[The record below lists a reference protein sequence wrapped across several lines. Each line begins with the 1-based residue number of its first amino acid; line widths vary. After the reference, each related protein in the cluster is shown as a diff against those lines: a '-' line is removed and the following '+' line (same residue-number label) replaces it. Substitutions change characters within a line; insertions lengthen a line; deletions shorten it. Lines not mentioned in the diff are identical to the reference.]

1 LTRIKLRYVD
11 HFTDRHGHVR
21 HYFRR
26 RLGSRT
32 LLPGLPGSTEF
43 MQAYQAALDGAA
55 LAAPI
60 TKRTRGAPGT
70 FDSLVQL
77 YLESSDFAR
86 LAPSTRRAYKLVIER
101 LVRDENIGHRLVPQ
115 MERKHVSAIVARR
128 KGTPGAANDVLKKLR
143 ILLRFAIDN
152 GMRKDDPTL
161 RIKSFA
167 EGTFHTWTDE
177 EIAAFEAHWPTGTRE
192 RTAFALFLYT
202 GQRLGDV
209 RRMSWRDVE
218 GSMIKVI
225 QGKTKAELWIPLH
238 PGLSAA
244 LAAWPRTH
252 MVMLTTH
259 YGEPHSVKGL
269 GNWMAATI
277 AQAGLPDR
285 CVTHGLRK
293 AAARRLAEAGCTAH
307 QIMSI
312 TGHQSMKEVERYT
325 KAVEQKR
332 LAVTAIEQQVRA
344 ENKLFQP

>member
-1 LTRIKLRYVD
+1 
-11 HFTDRHGHVR
+11 
-21 HYFRR
+21 
-26 RLGSRT
+26 
-32 LLPGLPGSTEF
+32 
-43 MQAYQAALDGAA
+43 
-55 LAAPI
+55 
-60 TKRTRGAPGT
+60 
-70 FDSLVQL
+70 
-77 YLESSDFAR
+77 
-86 LAPSTRRAYKLVIER
+86 
-101 LVRDENIGHRLVPQ
+101 
-115 MERKHVSAIVARR
+115 VARR

-177 EIAAFEAHWPTGTRE
+177 EISAFERHWPIGTRE

-218 GSMIKVI
+218 GSTIRVI

-238 PGLSAA
+238 PDLSAA

-312 TGHQSMKEVERYT
+312 TGHQSIKEVERYT

-332 LAVTAIEQQVRA
+332 LAVAAIEQQVRA

>member
-1 LTRIKLRYVD
+1 
-11 HFTDRHGHVR
+11 
-21 HYFRR
+21 
-26 RLGSRT
+26 
-32 LLPGLPGSTEF
+32 
-43 MQAYQAALDGAA
+43 
-55 LAAPI
+55 
-60 TKRTRGAPGT
+60 
-70 FDSLVQL
+70 
-77 YLESSDFAR
+77 
-86 LAPSTRRAYKLVIER
+86 
-101 LVRDENIGHRLVPQ
+101 
-115 MERKHVSAIVARR
+115 MECKHISAIVARR
-128 KGTPGAANDVLKKLR
+128 KSTPGAANDVLKKLR

-161 RIKSFA
+161 RVKSFA
-167 EGTFHTWTDE
+167 EGTFHTWTDG
-177 EIAAFEAHWPTGTRE
+177 EISAFEDRWPIGTRE

-202 GQRLGDV
+202 GQRLADV

-218 GSMIKVI
+218 GSTIKVI

-238 PGLSAA
+238 PDLSAA

-259 YGEPHSVKGL
+259 YSEPHSVKGL

-312 TGHQSMKEVERYT
+312 TGHQSMKESRALHKGCRTETPGVWPRSNNRYGPRT
-325 KAVEQKR
+325 NCSNPKPKVGTNADSFNLFR
-332 LAVTAIEQQVRA
+332 RTLAGWRPVGSSNPLGPPTEAIEK
-344 ENKLFQP
+344 NGCFLSSL

>member
-1 LTRIKLRYVD
+1 MTRIKLRYVD
-11 HFTDRHGHVR
+11 RFTDRHGHVR
-21 HYFRR
+21 HYFRH
-26 RLGSRT
+26 RLGPRT

-55 LAAPI
+55 LAPSM

-70 FDSLVQL
+70 FDNLVQL

-86 LAPSTRRAYKLVIER
+86 LADSTRRAYKLVIER
-101 LVRDENIGHRLVPQ
+101 LVRDEDIGHRLVRQ

-177 EIAAFEAHWPTGTRE
+177 EISAFEGHWPIGTRE

-218 GSMIKVI
+218 GSTIKVI

-238 PGLSAA
+238 PDLSAA

-332 LAVTAIEQQVRA
+332 LAVAAIEQQVRSK
-344 ENKLFQP
+344 NKLSQP

>member
-1 LTRIKLRYVD
+1 MHGLENVGEALWAQGVLGKG
-11 HFTDRHGHVR
+11 DRMGIVPPLAASSSLMWL
-21 HYFRR
+21 RR
-26 RLGSRT
+26 RPESLS
-32 LLPGLPGSTEF
+32 
-43 MQAYQAALDGAA
+43 QA
-55 LAAPI
+55 
-60 TKRTRGAPGT
+60 
-70 FDSLVQL
+70 
-77 YLESSDFAR
+77 
-86 LAPSTRRAYKLVIER
+86 TRRRCCRNLFEKLHERSHTSDVEDNSRSSSTLAFSQSITER
-101 LVRDENIGHRLVPQ
+101 LVRDEDIGHRLVRQ

-128 KGTPGAANDVLKKLR
+128 SRTPGAANDVLKKLR

-152 GMRKDDPTL
+152 GMRKDDPTV

-177 EIAAFEAHWPTGTRE
+177 EISAFESHWPIGTRE

-202 GQRLGDV
+202 GQGLSDV

-218 GSMIKVI
+218 GSTIKVI

-238 PGLSAA
+238 PDLSTA

-312 TGHQSMKEVERYT
+312 TGHQSMKELQCYTNAVERN
-325 KAVEQKR
+325 A
-332 LAVTAIEQQVRA
+332 
-344 ENKLFQP
+344 